1 MKLGRTGRR
10 VARIATNTMRRR
22 QRQTQQL
29 PPLVQQ
35 PPALDGSV
43 SAEPASTSDVAAPVD
58 QTNPDAAL
66 PTSAHVGAG
75 LRVEY
80 CPTPDGQPDPGEIVW
95 TWVPY
100 EDQPSRGKDRPVL
113 IIGSLGDQL
122 AGLMLSSQDHDLDAE
137 DEAKYG
143 RYWMD
148 VGAGEWDSSGRPSE
162 VRLDRLLPVDPERVR
177 REGATLDKAMFDEV
191 VAGANAHLS

>member
-1 MKLGRTGRR
+1 
-10 VARIATNTMRRR
+10 MRRR

-66 PTSAHVGAG
+66 STSAHVGAG